1 MAISLQM
8 HIWITVQTLINIPL
22 SAYPSIPS
30 DHREVENYILQ
41 YTKPKDKFYT
51 QNTLIRRNRILKIN
65 GCEKIKNN
73 YIIWRKKFVL
83 KFSFAVFAP
92 QTLLILLKCISVV
105 SLNVIYVFTQILI
118 YFIII
123 FYRMMKSLRI
133 LVFIDQL
140 ENTSYKKTMRWC
152 NQAHMIAEWI
162 LFMSQSLLFCHS

>member
-1 MAISLQM
+1 MYWLYGGIKEHLILGKWESPVELLFHPSVMAIFLQM

-92 QTLLILLKCISVV
+92 
-105 SLNVIYVFTQILI
+105 
-118 YFIII
+118 
-123 FYRMMKSLRI
+123 
-133 LVFIDQL
+133 
-140 ENTSYKKTMRWC
+140 
-152 NQAHMIAEWI
+152 
-162 LFMSQSLLFCHS
+162 